1 MFRKLNFKGG
11 YQMITLYSTHCPRCK
26 VLETKLNQKG
36 IEFKIVENIEEMEKL
51 GIQSVPMLK
60 IDDNIMNF
68 TEAIAWINNQ

>member
-1 MFRKLNFKGG
+1 VNIL
-11 YQMITLYSTHCPRCK
+11 ITLYSTHCPRCE

>member
-1 MFRKLNFKGG
+1 VNVL
-11 YQMITLYSTHCPRCK
+11 ITLYSTHCPRCK
-26 VLETKLNQKG
+26 VLETKLSQKG

>member
-1 MFRKLNFKGG
+1 
-11 YQMITLYSTHCPRCK
+11 MITLYSTHCPRCK

>member
-1 MFRKLNFKGG
+1 
-11 YQMITLYSTHCPRCK
+11 MITLYSTHCPRCK

-36 IEFKIVENIEEMEKL
+36 IKFKIVENIEEMEKL

>member
-1 MFRKLNFKGG
+1 
-11 YQMITLYSTHCPRCK
+11 MITLYSTHCPRCK

-68 TEAIAWINNQ
+68 TEAIVWINNQ

>member
-1 MFRKLNFKGG
+1 
-11 YQMITLYSTHCPRCK
+11 MITLYSTYCPRCK

-68 TEAIAWINNQ
+68 TEAITWINNQ